1 MTITKHTKKDINR
14 YISIIRSSKE
24 PTPDVIET
32 ILKEKISSNAKILE
46 LGCGEG
52 RDAIFLLDKNY
63 DILAI
68 DYSNT
73 VIEKCKELSNYNYN
87 DKFKQFDIFEDEINT
102 FIIGEAIKEARKKK
116 QLTQEQLGN
125 LVGVKKEQ
133 ISKIE
138 SGKNLTLNTISR
150 VLHAMGLQAHLNI
163 PSVGQYAL

>member
-1 MTITKHTKKDINR
+1 MEEMKFFTEEERKW
-14 YISIIRSSKE
+14 
-24 PTPDVIET
+24 
-32 ILKEKISSNAKILE
+32 LE
-46 LGCGEG
+46 
-52 RDAIFLLDKNY
+52 IKPFSWNV
-63 DILAI
+63 
-68 DYSNT
+68 N
-73 VIEKCKELSNYNYN
+73 
-87 DKFKQFDIFEDEINT
+87 QFEDEINT

>member
-1 MTITKHTKKDINR
+1 MEEMKFFT
-14 YISIIRSSKE
+14 E
-24 PTPDVIET
+24 E
-32 ILKEKISSNAKILE
+32 EILE
-46 LGCGEG
+46 KHIGKIGTPH
-52 RDAIFLLDKNY
+52 RN
-63 DILAI
+63 
-68 DYSNT
+68 
-73 VIEKCKELSNYNYN
+73 
-87 DKFKQFDIFEDEINT
+87 QFEDEINT

-138 SGKNLTLNTISR
+138 IGKNLTLNTISR